1 MKHILKL
8 IAKSK
13 LGRKIFFHF
22 IDAYVE
28 STKTQIDDNVKRLI
42 EKMFNGED
50 FRPEVAYLT
59 EQLYKKFGD
68 VVEEHKG

>member
-1 MKHILKL
+1 MIRILKL
-8 IAKSK
+8 LAKSK
-13 LGRKIFFHF
+13 LGRKLFFYF

-28 STKTQIDDNVKRLI
+28 STSTQIDDNVKRLI
-42 EKMFNGED
+42 EKMFSGED

-68 VVEEHKG
+68 IVEDHKG